1 MKRNHK
7 DTVERYLNMLND
19 LYLNLNNLNVT
30 STEYIKLTYSVS
42 TVAAMML
49 VKLNI
54 IKKRYKYF
62 EYIGPMPSV
71 QLVESVLKA
80 QSRYI
85 ARKNYV
91 K

>member
-19 LYLNLNNLNVT
+19 LYSNLNNLNVT

-54 IKKRYKYF
+54 IKKRHKYF
-62 EYIGPMPSV
+62 EYIGPVPSV
-71 QLVESVLKA
+71 QLVETVLKS

>member
-19 LYLNLNNLNVT
+19 LYSNLNNLNVT

-54 IKKRYKYF
+54 IKKRHKYF
-62 EYIGPMPSV
+62 EYIGPVPSV
-71 QLVESVLKA
+71 QLVETVLNA

>member
-19 LYLNLNNLNVT
+19 LYSNLNNLNVT

-54 IKKRYKYF
+54 IKKRHKYF

-71 QLVESVLKA
+71 QLVETVLKA